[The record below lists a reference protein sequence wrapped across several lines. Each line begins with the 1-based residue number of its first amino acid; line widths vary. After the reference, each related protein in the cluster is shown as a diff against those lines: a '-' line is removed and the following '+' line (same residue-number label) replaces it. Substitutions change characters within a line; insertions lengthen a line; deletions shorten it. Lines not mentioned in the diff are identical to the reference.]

1 MQPIF
6 YPYLLYI
13 NILYVIITE
22 NILRSCYNV
31 SK

>member
-22 NILRSCYNV
+22 NYPSLVLQCI
-31 SK
+31 